1 MKRISIVSL
10 FFVLLSTTAFA
21 QNGFLR
27 GNIVDGDFGGPLI
40 GAAVFN
46 EANSGVGTVTDFDGN
61 FSLSLA
67 PGTYVIKVSYIS
79 YASQTFK
86 NIVIR
91 PGTVTLMDAI
101 MKSSAEELGVV
112 NVVGEISRNNDVGFL
127 LEMKNSNIVVDGLT
141 AQAFRKAGDG
151 DLSAAMKRVT
161 GVTIEGGK
169 YVFVRGLG
177 DRYTKT
183 ILNGMEIPGLDPDA
197 NSVQIDIFPTNVV
210 ENVAVYKTF
219 SPDWYGDFTGGL
231 VNVITKKY
239 PEKKST
245 QISAGISYVPNQHF
259 NSDYVLYDNTRMNWA
274 GLGGRT
280 HALDIPIDIRNAAIP
295 DETALN
301 PSLTAITSAFD
312 AELGVKS
319 RMALPNGSF
328 SFSHGNQI
336 NQENGATKGYSVVF
350 NYNNETIFYN
360 SYQSNDYL
368 KDNDVAILPLF
379 KRVTREGVV
388 GKQNVLWSA
397 LATGSYKKGN
407 NSYSATLL
415 HSQSGE
421 ATASKR
427 INQDFNQNQATLI
440 EDVLTYTQ
448 RNISTLMLEG
458 SHAYKKYLLKWKTAS
473 TYARVYDPDFRE
485 SRISVTDGDTSLSTG
500 NGAGIDRFWRDLNEF
515 NQSAR
520 GDISRK
526 YSPALEVSAGM
537 SGAYKFR
544 DFETFEF
551 KHRRNNL
558 NSIQLSPDWFL
569 QSDNI
574 WSSNPADENFRNG
587 TYTLGNYQ
595 PANNFSAQQTVVAG
609 YVKVEQRF
617 FGTLKAIYGFR
628 LEKSDMYYTGQD
640 NLGVTIYD
648 NEKTLDELNLLPS
661 LNLVYTITDKTN
673 LRFAGNRSIARPSF
687 KEKSI
692 AQIYDPISK
701 RTFTG
706 NIDLQQT
713 LINNLDFRF
722 EHYMSPRELFAV
734 SAFYKTFDGHIE
746 MVSFPTSP
754 ANLKPRNSGEAFL
767 YGAELELKKN
777 FGSERAFWKNIFFGG
792 NVTLVY
798 SAVDINSVI
807 VDASGQT
814 EFELRTNNLRPGE
827 TLSNVRPMAGQSPYA
842 INANLSYELPESK
855 ASVSVSYNVQGEQLS
870 VVASGRVPDVYTVPF
885 HSLDFNAFYNFGANA
900 RHRLTIGVRN
910 ILNDDRS
917 LVYRSF
923 GATDEFYTSFIPGT
937 QIGLSYNYSF

>member
-10 FFVLLSTTAFA
+10 LVFLLTTAAAA

-27 GNIVDGDFGGPLI
+27 GNIVDGDFSGPLI

-46 EANSGVGTVTDFDGN
+46 EANTGVGTVSDFEGN
-61 FSLSLA
+61 YSLSLP
-67 PGTYVIKVSYIS
+67 PGTYTIKISYIS

-86 NIVIR
+86 NVVIK
-91 PGTVTLMDAI
+91 PGAVTILDAI

-112 NVVGEISRNNDVGFL
+112 NVVGETSRNNDVGFL

-161 GVTIEGGK
+161 GVTVEGGK

-197 NSVQIDIFPTNVV
+197 NSVQIDIFPTNVI

-245 QISAGISYVPNQHF
+245 QFSAGISFVPNQHF
-259 NSDYVLYDNTRMNWA
+259 NADYILYDNTQGNWA
-274 GLGGRT
+274 ALGGRT
-280 HALDIPIDIRNAAIP
+280 HALDIPIDIRNKAIP

-301 PSLTAITSAFD
+301 PALTDITAAFD
-312 AELGVKS
+312 AELAVKN
-319 RMALPNGSF
+319 RTALPNGSF

-350 NYNNETIFYN
+350 NYNRETVFYN

-368 KDNDVAILPLF
+368 KDNELEVLPLF
-379 KRVTREGVV
+379 KRVTREGSV
-388 GKQNVLWSA
+388 GKQNTMWST

-421 ATASKR
+421 ATAAKR
-427 INQDFNQNQATLI
+427 INRDFNQNQATLI

-448 RNISTLMLEG
+448 RNITTLMLEG
-458 SHAYKKYLLKWKTAS
+458 SHVANKYLLKWKTAS

-515 NQSAR
+515 NQAAR

-526 YSPALEVSAGM
+526 YSPALEVSAGL

-551 KHRRNNL
+551 KHRRNDL
-558 NSIQLSPDWFL
+558 NNIQLDPDWFL
-569 QSDNI
+569 QSGNL
-574 WSSNPADENFRNG
+574 WSSDPDDPNFRNG

-595 PANNFSAQQTVVAG
+595 PANNFSAQQTVFSG
-609 YVKVEQRF
+609 YMKVEQRF
-617 FGTLKAIYGFR
+617 FGTLKAIYGVR
-628 LEKSDMYYTGQD
+628 LEKADMYYTGQD
-640 NLGVTIYD
+640 NLGLTIYD
-648 NEKTLDELNLLPS
+648 NQKTLNELNLLPS

-673 LRFAGNRSIARPSF
+673 VRLAGNRSIARPSF

-701 RTFTG
+701 RTFSG
-706 NIDLQQT
+706 NIDLEQT
-713 LINNLDFRF
+713 LINNFDFRF
-722 EHYMSPRELFAV
+722 EHYMSPRELLAV

-767 YGAELELKKN
+767 YGAEVELKKN
-777 FGSERAFWKNIFFGG
+777 FGSDRAFWKNMFFGG
-792 NVTLVY
+792 NVTIVY
-798 SAVDINSVI
+798 SAVDINSVL

-814 EFELRTNNLRPGE
+814 EYELRSNNLRPGE
-827 TLSNVRPMAGQSPYA
+827 TLSNFRPMAGQSPYA

-855 ASVSVSYNVQGEQLS
+855 ASVSVSYNVQGQQLS

-885 HSLDFNAFYNFGANA
+885 HSLDFNAFYNFGKNAN
-900 RHRLTIGVRN
+900 HRLTAGVRN

-917 LVYRSF
+917 LVYKSF
-923 GATDEFYTSFIPGT
+923 GAGDEFYTSFIPGA
-937 QIGLSYNYSF
+937 QIGVSYNYSF